1 MANTAVVYGRD
12 YGDKTLNFEASGGL
26 MHASL
31 VMQDKETDSYWSIMT
46 GDSLSG
52 DFKGTRLVELP
63 IGAKMQWKDWL
74 AEHPDTRILSVNV
87 AEPGEAPEY
96 VQHEDEDYYSEYFS
110 SEDGFRGTQAADGR
124 LPTKEP
130 IYSFQ
135 LDGQAYAV
143 PLSQLADGSAFEA
156 AGKHLFLYRPK
167 GVAMFYSTLAYQS
180 SVGGFEQRAGAW
192 RHAESGAIFDPDGE
206 GFEGDGGQQVSR
218 LDGFDTF
225 WYNWSLT
232 HPETE
237 ILR

>member
-1 MANTAVVYGRD
+1 MYGRD
-12 YGDKTLNFEASGGL
+12 YGDKTLHFEASGGL

-52 DFKGTRLVELP
+52 EYKGTRLVELP
-63 IGAKMQWKDWL
+63 IGAKVQWKTWR
-74 AEHPDTRILSVNV
+74 EEYPETKVLSVNV
-87 AEPGEAPEY
+87 AEPGAEPQY
-96 VQHEDEDYYSEYFS
+96 VQHEEQNYYDEYFS
-110 SEDGFRGTQAADGR
+110 SADGFRGTQADDDR

-135 LDGQAYAV
+135 LDGRAYAV
-143 PLSQLADGSAFEA
+143 PLAELSDGSAFEA
-156 AGKHLFLYRPK
+156 GGKHLFLYRPK

-180 SVGGFEQRAGAW
+180 PE
-192 RHAESGAIFDPDGE
+192 E
-206 GFEGDGGQQVSR
+206 GFEHRDGTWRHTATGAVFDPEEARFANPDGHEVAR

-237 ILR
+237 ILQPVKR